1 MADRKENP
9 TDGREQT
16 LRPSPF
22 HPAEWDRLTETLGLS
37 PQQARIVE
45 LILRGAGDKQ
55 IAAALGLSKHTV
67 RTYLNRI
74 FSRLGVSDRLELV
87 IHVFIS
93 TRADV
98 ERAGCPPEE

>member
-1 MADRKENP
+1 MADRNANP
-9 TDGREQT
+9 TDGRGDT

-22 HPAEWDRLTETLGLS
+22 HPTEWERLTEALGLS
-37 PQQARIVE
+37 PQQAKIVE

-87 IHVFIS
+87 IHVFVS
-93 TRADV
+93 TRSDV
-98 ERAGCPPEE
+98 ERARCPSEE